1 MNSIEQFFLM
11 CSGANATIL
20 KKSPTDIN
28 KYIGIGATIFFTG
41 LLAMISASYAI
52 YTVFDSWG
60 GAIAFGLVW
69 GLMIFNLD
77 RYIVSSMKRR
87 GTFGSDFMTALP
99 RLVLAV
105 IISIVISKPLE
116 LKIFEKEI
124 NAELISMEQEV
135 YKTQESKVQDR
146 YQSQTL
152 ALQSEIASLKAE
164 IQVKQIKRDE
174 LAAIAQ
180 QEADGTG
187 GSKQKNLGPIYKAK
201 KKDADQ
207 ADAEL
212 KTLIAQY
219 QPLINDKEAT
229 IKATQESMTADIH
242 GLNRAGLGGFASRID
257 ALSRLAAKS
266 QAIWIASLFI
276 MLLFIAIE
284 TAPIF
289 TKLISARSPYDYLL
303 HKHEHVFEMNYKQ
316 LTSILATA
324 TQNKISQEN
333 EINTYKAQTRIRAEK
348 QLIEHA
354 VKEEVDRLKR
364 EPAGWKEW
372 WAKGLFIN
380 RPEANL

>member
-11 CSGANATIL
+11 CSGANPSIL

-52 YTVFDSWG
+52 FTVFDHWL
-60 GAIAFGLVW
+60 AALCFGLVW

-87 GTFGSDFMTALP
+87 GSVAVDFFTAVP
-99 RLVLAV
+99 RLILAV

-124 NAELISMEQEV
+124 NAELVSMEQEV

-146 YQSQTL
+146 YQAQVQ
-152 ALQSEIASLKAE
+152 ALQSDLVSLKNE
-164 IQVKQIKRDE
+164 IQQKQIKRDD
-174 LAAIAQ
+174 LTMVAQ

-187 GSKQKNLGPIYKAK
+187 GSKQKNLGPIYKTK
-201 KKDADQ
+201 KQDAVH
-207 ADAEL
+207 ADEEL
-212 KTLIAQY
+212 SALITQY
-219 QPLINDKEAT
+219 QPIIKDKESQ
-229 IKATQESMTADIH
+229 INSIQEKMHQDIN
-242 GLNRAGLGGFASRID
+242 GLNKTALGGFASRID
-257 ALSRLAAKS
+257 ALSRLSEKS
-266 QAIWIASLFI
+266 RAIWIASLFI

-289 TKLISARSPYDYLL
+289 VKLISARSPYDFVL
-303 HKHEHVFEMNYKQ
+303 HKHEHVFEMNHKER
-316 LTSILATA
+316 TSILQTA
-324 TQNKISQEN
+324 TLNTIAEMN
-333 EINTYKAQTRIRAEK
+333 EVSTYKTQSKIKAEK

-354 VKEEVDRLKR
+354 IKEEVERLKQ
-364 EPAGWKEW
+364 EPLSWKQW
-372 WAKGLFIN
+372 WADGGFMK
-380 RPEANL
+380 A

>member
-11 CSGANATIL
+11 CSGANPSIL

-52 YTVFDSWG
+52 FTVFDSWLS
-60 GAIAFGLVW
+60 ALCFGLVW

-87 GTFGSDFMTALP
+87 GSLVVDFFTALP
-99 RLVLAV
+99 RLILAV

-124 NAELISMEQEV
+124 NAEIVSMEQEV

-146 YQSQTL
+146 YQAQVQ
-152 ALQSEIASLKAE
+152 ALQADIVSLKNE
-164 IQVKQIKRDE
+164 IQQKQIKRDD
-174 LAAIAQ
+174 LTMVAQ

-187 GSKQKNLGPIYKAK
+187 GSKKKNLGPIYKTK
-201 KKDADQ
+201 KQDADHS
-207 ADAEL
+207 DEEL
-212 KTLIAQY
+212 KALIAQY
-219 QPLINDKEAT
+219 QPVIKDKESQ
-229 IKATQESMTADIH
+229 INSIQEKMHQDIS
-242 GLNRAGLGGFASRID
+242 GLNKTALGGFASRID
-257 ALSRLAAKS
+257 ALSRLSDKS
-266 QAIWIASLFI
+266 SAIWIASLFI

-289 TKLISARSPYDYLL
+289 VKLISARSPYDFVL
-303 HKHEHVFEMNYKQ
+303 HKHEHVFEMNHKER
-316 LTSILATA
+316 TSILQTA
-324 TQNKISQEN
+324 TLNTIAEMN
-333 EINTYKAQTRIRAEK
+333 EVSTYKTQSKIKAEK

-354 VKEEVDRLKR
+354 IKEEVERLKQ
-364 EPAGWKEW
+364 EPLSWKQW
-372 WAKGLFIN
+372 WANGGFMK
-380 RPEANL
+380 A

>member
-11 CSGANATIL
+11 CSGAHASIL

-52 YTVFDSWG
+52 FTVFDHWL
-60 GAIAFGLVW
+60 GALCFGLIW

-87 GTFGSDFMTALP
+87 GSFFSDFFTAMP
-99 RLVLAV
+99 RLILAV

-124 NAELISMEQEV
+124 NAEIVSMEQEV
-135 YKTQESKVQDR
+135 YKTQEAKVQDR
-146 YQSQTL
+146 YQSQINTL
-152 ALQSEIASLKAE
+152 QADITGLKSE
-164 IQVKQIKRDE
+164 IQVKQTKRDE
-174 LAAIAQ
+174 LAMIAQ

-187 GSKQKNLGPIYKAK
+187 GSKQKNLGPIYKTK
-201 KKDADQ
+201 KHDADQ

-212 KTLIAQY
+212 KAMIALY
-219 QPLINDKEAT
+219 QPLINDKET
-229 IKATQESMTADIH
+229 QIRSIQGNLQGDIK
-242 GLNRAGLGGFASRID
+242 GLAKTGLGGFASRID

-289 TKLISARSPYDYLL
+289 VKLISARSPYDYIL
-303 HKHEHVFEMNYKQ
+303 HKHEHAFEMNHKE
-316 LTSILATA
+316 LTSILQTA
-324 TQNKISQEN
+324 TMNNITAAN
-333 EINTYKAQTRIRAEK
+333 EIHTHKTQTKIKAEK

-354 VKEEVDRLKR
+354 VKEEVERLKQ
-364 EPAGWKEW
+364 EPMGWKEW
-372 WAKGLFIN
+372 WSNGGIMKA
-380 RPEANL
+380 